1 MQQLELEKLREKGE
15 EESCII
21 DFSKQLSLD
30 KGSNDENTAVTG
42 EDNDAKMYPEAN
54 RNKKNRKKNKK
65 WLNDGSVREV
75 RECREKIQ
83 ELHVAGNWDRELK
96 TLEIDSASRFR
107 KV

>member
-1 MQQLELEKLREKGE
+1 MAVILPPKVYHYEPKIFGFKIHGKRGSKAFKPPKGNVHYIAESMQQLELEKLREEGE
-15 EESCII
+15 EESCIV

-65 WLNDGSVREV
+65 
-75 RECREKIQ
+75 
-83 ELHVAGNWDRELK
+83 
-96 TLEIDSASRFR
+96 
-107 KV
+107 